1 MREVMSDRAGAA
13 IRKLR
18 LSRGWTLADL
28 SGQSGIPISTL
39 SRLELGQNALTSGKM
54 IRLCRA
60 LDIDVEQLLAREEKA
75 PPIVSGRRS
84 VVRAGEGRTVR
95 IGDEFGR
102 LAAADLLCRRLTPVL
117 LDVTAERLAA
127 DAVLNAHEG
136 EVYLLVIDGE
146 IELHS
151 DLYAPLPLG
160 PGDGVYFDAACGY
173 ALVAPRGP
181 GRALIVASDEPAF
194 EAHLD

>member
-28 SGQSGIPISTL
+28 SAQSGIPISTL
-39 SRLELGQNALTSGKM
+39 SRLELGQNGLTTGKM

-60 LDIDVEQLLAREEKA
+60 LDIDVEELLAREET
-75 PPIVSGRRS
+75 PPTAVSGRRS

-95 IGDEFGR
+95 VGADVGR
-102 LAAADLLCRRLTPVL
+102 LAAADLLCRRLTPIL
-117 LDVTAERLAA
+117 LDVTAERLAE
-127 DAVLNAHEG
+127 DAVLSTHDG

-151 DLYAPLPLG
+151 ELYAPLPLG

-173 ALVAPRGP
+173 ALTAPRGP
-181 GRALIVASDEPAF
+181 GRALLVASDEPAF
-194 EAHLD
+194 EFQRD

>member
-28 SGQSGIPISTL
+28 SAQSGVPISTL

-60 LDIDVEQLLAREEKA
+60 LDIDVEELLAREEKA
-75 PPIVSGRRS
+75 PPTVSGRRS
-84 VVRAGEGRTVR
+84 VVRAGEGRSVR
-95 IGDEFGR
+95 IGDELGR
-102 LAAADLLCRRLTPVL
+102 LAAADLRCRRLTPVL
-117 LDVTAERLAA
+117 LDVTAERLAE
-127 DAVLNAHEG
+127 DAVLNAHDG

>member
-28 SGQSGIPISTL
+28 SALSGIPISTL

-60 LDIDVEQLLAREEKA
+60 LDIDVEELLAREEK
-75 PPIVSGRRS
+75 PPTVSGRRS

-95 IGDEFGR
+95 IGGDLGR

-117 LDVTAERLAA
+117 LDVTAERLAE
-127 DAVLNAHEG
+127 DAVLNAHDG

-194 EAHLD
+194 ETHFD

>member
-1 MREVMSDRAGAA
+1 MREVMSDGAGAA

-39 SRLELGQNALTSGKM
+39 SRLELGQNGLTSGKM

-60 LDIDVEQLLAREEKA
+60 LDIDVEQLLARDDA
-75 PPIVSGRRS
+75 PPAVSGRRS
-84 VVRAGEGRTVR
+84 VVRAGEGRSVR
-95 IGDEFGR
+95 IGGELGR
-102 LAAADLLCRRLTPVL
+102 LAAADLLCRRLTPIL
-117 LDVTAERLAA
+117 LDVTAQRLAE
-127 DAVLNAHEG
+127 DAVLSTHEG

-151 DLYAPLPLG
+151 ELYAPLPLG

-181 GRALIVASDEPAF
+181 GRALLVASDAPAF
-194 EAHLD
+194 DSQRG

>member
-28 SGQSGIPISTL
+28 SAQSGIPISTL

-60 LDIDVEQLLAREEKA
+60 LDIDVEELLSQEEK
-75 PPIVSGRRS
+75 PLPTVSGRRS

-95 IGDEFGR
+95 IGDGLGR

-117 LDVTAERLAA
+117 LDVTVERLAE
-127 DAVLNAHEG
+127 DSVLNAHDG

-181 GRALIVASDEPAF
+181 GRALLVASDEPTF
-194 EAHLD
+194 EARAD

>member
-28 SGQSGIPISTL
+28 SAQSGVPISTL

-60 LDIDVEQLLAREEKA
+60 LDIDVEELLAREEKA
-75 PPIVSGRRS
+75 PPTVSGRRS
-84 VVRAGEGRTVR
+84 VVRAGEGRSVR
-95 IGDEFGR
+95 IGDELGR
-102 LAAADLLCRRLTPVL
+102 LAAADLRCRRLTPVL
-117 LDVTAERLAA
+117 LDVTAERLAE
-127 DAVLNAHEG
+127 DAVLNAHDG

-194 EAHLD
+194 DAHLD